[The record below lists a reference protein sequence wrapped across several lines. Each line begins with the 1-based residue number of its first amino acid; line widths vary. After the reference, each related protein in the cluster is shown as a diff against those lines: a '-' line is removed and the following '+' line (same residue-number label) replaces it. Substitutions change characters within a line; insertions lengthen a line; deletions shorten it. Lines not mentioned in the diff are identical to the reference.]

1 MLSRKY
7 SSYYHTMP
15 DGTVKQTNPFN
26 GTEVWSIPGRGNK
39 PITNAVPAAAHRITG
54 GTAEPTCIFCQ
65 HNYTRIAPEKSRLVR
80 TGARHEIQ
88 YYLLPD
94 QAEAQP
100 AEFRRVGNMFEIVT
114 SDYWKRN
121 YRYEHPA
128 SVDQWRTQYMKHP
141 TGLQHVQSIAMYK
154 LTQSGMTEEQ
164 AESILRSGR
173 GTVFDGFFGGC
184 HDLIIGPRHYAPGA
198 EFDSQ
203 LCSSGELTPEE
214 HFQYFVFTVD
224 TMRDMLEM
232 NPYIRY
238 ISVFQNWLRPAG
250 ASVDHL
256 HKQVCALD
264 EWGAK
269 VTGKVQMA
277 LQDPNVFNELGTNL
291 ASQHNLIFAQ
301 NDHAV
306 AYVGIGHQ
314 FPTIEIYSKSPAPR
328 PFQHSREELRGFSD
342 LVHACHAALGNG
354 LSCNEEWYYTPVD
367 AVYTLPWH
375 IELKW
380 RVNVPAGFEGGT
392 GIHINPVVPS
402 DFRTMVVERLDAL
415 MRDGKLGDCS
425 VVDGCLNDPHPL
437 QYWRRP

>member
-7 SSYYHTMP
+7 SAYYHTMT

-39 PITNAVPAAAHRITG
+39 PLTNAIPVTAKRISG
-54 GTAEPTCIFCQ
+54 GTADHSCIFCQ
-65 HNYTRIAPEKSRLVR
+65 HQYTRIAPEKSRLVSN
-80 TGARHEIQ
+80 GSRHEIL
-88 YYLLPD
+88 YYLMPD
-94 QAEAQP
+94 QIEQQQ

-114 SDYWKRN
+114 ADYWRKN
-121 YRYEHPA
+121 YKYEHPA
-128 SVDQWRTQYMKHP
+128 TVDQWRTSYLKHP
-141 TGLQHVQSIAMYK
+141 TGLPHIQSIAMYK
-154 LTQSGMTEEQ
+154 LMQGGMTEEQ

-173 GTVFDGFFGGC
+173 NSVFDGFFGGC
-184 HDLIIGPRHYAPGA
+184 HDLIIGRRHYAEGA
-198 EFDSQ
+198 EYDTQ

-214 HFQYFVFTVD
+214 HFRYFTITID
-224 TMRDMLEM
+224 TMRDMLET

-238 ISVFQNWLRPAG
+238 ISVFQNWLRSAG

-264 EWGAK
+264 EWGAT

-306 AYVGIGHQ
+306 AFVGIGHR
-314 FPTIEIYSKSPAPR
+314 FPTIEIYSASAACR
-328 PFQHSREELRGFSD
+328 PFQLSREELRGFSD
-342 LVHACHAALGNG
+342 LVHACHAALGSG
-354 LSCNEEWYYTPVD
+354 LSCNEEWYYTPMD
-367 AVYTLPWH
+367 AVYTMPWH

-380 RVNVPAGFEGGT
+380 RVNVQAGFEGGT
-392 GIHINPVVPS
+392 GIHINPVLPA
-402 DFRTMVVERLDAL
+402 DFRTMLVERLDAL
-415 MRDGKLGDCS
+415 RSAGKLGDCS
-425 VVDGCLNDPHPL
+425 IVDGCLNTPQPL
-437 QYWRRP
+437 QYWRRT